1 MLRESRKRLHDLHA
15 DEIQRIAESLCFG
28 ELVAAPVY
36 ECVKVY
42 ARVNNQ
48 GQMTYARHVSDLG
61 TAHVSATDITN
72 RFTQE
77 NIKNTVLEALTLIE
91 THILPEWPYSY
102 GSSSWVQ
109 LEILDRN
116 IRQRGPINSPAI
128 VFRKAVRLS
137 SSKKLS
143 TISSTPL
150 VERVFS
156 GFSKS
161 LPENLGRFVITY
173 SPKLKLKNLAGTGIL
188 SENLEQLVE
197 CKDSYIVAEKIAQRI
212 IRENL
217 GVEPFL
223 SPGLLINIEGETI
236 QVVSD
241 LYRAQKALASEDKK
255 LPLPIVGLLR

>member
-1 MLRESRKRLHDLHA
+1 MLRESRKRLHDLHP
-15 DEIQRIAESLCFG
+15 DEIQDLAESLCFG
-28 ELVAAPVY
+28 KLSATPVY

-42 ARVNNQ
+42 ARVNEQ
-48 GQMTYARHVSDLG
+48 GQMTYARHSSDLSTTQV
-61 TAHVSATDITN
+61 TAVDITN

-77 NIKNTVLEALTLIE
+77 NIKSTVLEALTLVE
-91 THILPEWPYSY
+91 THILPEWPYSH

-143 TISSTPL
+143 AISSTPL

-161 LPENLGRFVITY
+161 LPEIIGRFAVVY

-188 SENLEQLVE
+188 SESLEQLAE
-197 CKDSYIVAEKIAQRI
+197 CRDSYIVAEKITQHI

-217 GVEPFL
+217 GIEPFL
-223 SPGLLINIEGETI
+223 SPGFLINIEGTDI

-241 LYRAQKALASEDKK
+241 LYRASKALKSKDKK